1 MEEER
6 IYTYKANFSLT
17 SPVNDMES
25 AYDYLTDQNM
35 TMRLFDSIVSGVL
48 ANTSLRSVSDKIRE
62 IIWILKTESRGSVY
76 IKSYAELNEEQL
88 SLIADFV
95 YSQNTEGLG
104 YNFSKQDFSLS
115 EEGELSEFDQ
125 NRKIEFVLI

>member
-6 IYTYKANFSLT
+6 IYTYKANFCLT
-17 SPVNDMES
+17 NPVNDMET
-25 AYDYLTDQNM
+25 AYDYLADQNM
-35 TMRLFDSIVSGVL
+35 TMRLFDSIVIGVL

-62 IIWILKTESRGSVY
+62 IIWILKTENRGSVY
-76 IKSYAELNEEQL
+76 IKSYIELNEEQL

-104 YNFSKQDFSLS
+104 YDFSKQDFSFG
-115 EEGELSEFDQ
+115 EEGKSEFDP
-125 NRKIEFVLI
+125 NHKIEFVSI

>member
-6 IYTYKANFSLT
+6 IYTYKANFCLT
-17 SPVNDMES
+17 NPVNDMET
-25 AYDYLTDQNM
+25 AYDYLADQNM

-76 IKSYAELNEEQL
+76 IKSYAELNEE
-88 SLIADFV
+88 
-95 YSQNTEGLG
+95 
-104 YNFSKQDFSLS
+104 
-115 EEGELSEFDQ
+115 
-125 NRKIEFVLI
+125 

>member
-17 SPVNDMES
+17 NPVSDVEA
-25 AYDYLTDQNM
+25 AYDYLIEDNM
-35 TMRLFDSIVSGVL
+35 TKYLLADITNGLL
-48 ANTSLRSVSDKIRE
+48 ANTSLRSICDKIKN
-62 IIWILKTESRGSVY
+62 IVWILKTESRGSVY
-76 IKSYAELNEEQL
+76 LKSYVKLNEEQL

-104 YNFSKQDFSLS
+104 YNFSKQGFSLS
-115 EEGELSEFDQ
+115 EEGELSEFDP
-125 NRKIEFVLI
+125 NCKIEFVLI

>member
-6 IYTYKANFSLT
+6 IYTYKANFCLT
-17 SPVNDMES
+17 NPVNDMET
-25 AYDYLTDQNM
+25 AYDYLADQNM

-62 IIWILKTESRGSVY
+62 IIWILKTENRGSVY
-76 IKSYAELNEEQL
+76 IKSYAKLNEEQL

-95 YSQNTEGLG
+95 YSQNTEGIG
-104 YNFSKQDFSLS
+104 YDFSKQDFSLG
-115 EEGELSEFDQ
+115 EEGNFDP
-125 NRKIEFVLI
+125 NRKIEFILI